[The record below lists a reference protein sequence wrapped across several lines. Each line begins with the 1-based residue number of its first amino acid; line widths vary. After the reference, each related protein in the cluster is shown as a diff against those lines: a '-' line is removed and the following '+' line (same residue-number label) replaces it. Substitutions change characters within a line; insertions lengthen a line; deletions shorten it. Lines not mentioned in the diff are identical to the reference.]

1 MALGLA
7 AVVAVMVGLSFAAVP
22 ALPHFLPETGW
33 AGTPQRAASA
43 PNTIAPETVT
53 VRFDA
58 NVTPGLPWSFEPVQP
73 ELTLHVGENKLAFF
87 RAVNRSKETV
97 TGSAVF
103 NVSPDIMG
111 QYFTKV
117 QCFCFTEQTLKPGE
131 AVEMPV
137 SFFIDPAILK
147 DRDAKTVR
155 DMTLSY
161 TFYKV
166 QKPQRASRRCSGNSK
181 SGLKPF
187 GENHGSGTRQ
197 ASRLPSRR
205 SSPWPIVGSISALV
219 LAIGAIIWMKSSGDG
234 VFGVKG
240 PWVFAA
246 GAAGVLLTMF
256 LWWRDVIIEGVY
268 KGDHTPV
275 VQLSLRYGMMLFIAS
290 EVMFFFAWFW
300 AYFNVSLFPPM
311 FTRSRMAC
319 RLASSAATRC
329 SAANGRPCRPRT
341 APSSTPSTLG
351 SFRSS
356 TRSCFSHRRRPS
368 PGRTIRS

>member
-1 MALGLA
+1 MSRTGRFEGRTAGASGNGRMALWLL

-22 ALPHFLPETGW
+22 LYRIFCQKTGW

-43 PNTIAPETVT
+43 PKTIAPETVT
-53 VRFDA
+53 VRLDA

-73 ELTLHVGENKLAFF
+73 KLTLHVGENKLAFF

-137 SFFIDPAILK
+137 SFFIDPAILE

-166 QKPQRASRRCSGNSK
+166 QKPQREQADAASRIQN
-181 SGLKPF
+181 
-187 GENHGSGTRQ
+187 
-197 ASRLPSRR
+197 
-205 SSPWPIVGSISALV
+205 
-219 LAIGAIIWMKSSGDG
+219 
-234 VFGVKG
+234 
-240 PWVFAA
+240 
-246 GAAGVLLTMF
+246 
-256 LWWRDVIIEGVY
+256 
-268 KGDHTPV
+268 
-275 VQLSLRYGMMLFIAS
+275 
-290 EVMFFFAWFW
+290 
-300 AYFNVSLFPPM
+300 
-311 FTRSRMAC
+311 
-319 RLASSAATRC
+319 
-329 SAANGRPCRPRT
+329 
-341 APSSTPSTLG
+341 
-351 SFRSS
+351 
-356 TRSCFSHRRRPS
+356 
-368 PGRTIRS
+368 PG

>member
-1 MALGLA
+1 MLRTGLSEAGKAGAPGNGRMALGLV
-7 AVVAVMVGLSFAAVP
+7 AVVAIMVGLSFAAVP
-22 ALPHFLPETGW
+22 LYRIFCQKTGW

-43 PNTIAPETVT
+43 PKTIAPETVT

-58 NVTPGLPWSFEPVQP
+58 NVTPGLPWNFEPAQP

-87 RAVNRSKETV
+87 RAVNRSGETV

-166 QKPQRASRRCSGNSK
+166 QKPRA
-181 SGLKPF
+181 
-187 GENHGSGTRQ
+187 EQ
-197 ASRLPSRR
+197 AHA
-205 SSPWPIVGSISALV
+205 AL
-219 LAIGAIIWMKSSGDG
+219 
-234 VFGVKG
+234 
-240 PWVFAA
+240 
-246 GAAGVLLTMF
+246 
-256 LWWRDVIIEGVY
+256 R
-268 KGDHTPV
+268 
-275 VQLSLRYGMMLFIAS
+275 VQ
-290 EVMFFFAWFW
+290 
-300 AYFNVSLFPPM
+300 N
-311 FTRSRMAC
+311 
-319 RLASSAATRC
+319 
-329 SAANGRPCRPRT
+329 
-341 APSSTPSTLG
+341 
-351 SFRSS
+351 
-356 TRSCFSHRRRPS
+356 
-368 PGRTIRS
+368 PG

>member
-1 MALGLA
+1 MSRTGRFEGRTAEASGNVRMALGLVA
-7 AVVAVMVGLSFAAVP
+7 IVAVMVGLSFAAVP
-22 ALPHFLPETGW
+22 LYRIFCQKTGW

-43 PNTIAPETVT
+43 PKTVAPETVT

-58 NVTPGLPWSFEPVQP
+58 NVTPGLPWTFEPVQP

-87 RAVNRSKETV
+87 RAINLSKETV

-166 QKPQRASRRCSGNSK
+166 RKPRR
-181 SGLKPF
+181 
-187 GENHGSGTRQ
+187 EQ
-197 ASRLPSRR
+197 
-205 SSPWPIVGSISALV
+205 
-219 LAIGAIIWMKSSGDG
+219 
-234 VFGVKG
+234 
-240 PWVFAA
+240 A
-246 GAAGVLLTMF
+246 GAA
-256 LWWRDVIIEGVY
+256 
-268 KGDHTPV
+268 
-275 VQLSLRYGMMLFIAS
+275 
-290 EVMFFFAWFW
+290 
-300 AYFNVSLFPPM
+300 
-311 FTRSRMAC
+311 SRIQ
-319 RLASSAATRC
+319 
-329 SAANGRPCRPRT
+329 N
-341 APSSTPSTLG
+341 
-351 SFRSS
+351 
-356 TRSCFSHRRRPS
+356 
-368 PGRTIRS
+368 PG